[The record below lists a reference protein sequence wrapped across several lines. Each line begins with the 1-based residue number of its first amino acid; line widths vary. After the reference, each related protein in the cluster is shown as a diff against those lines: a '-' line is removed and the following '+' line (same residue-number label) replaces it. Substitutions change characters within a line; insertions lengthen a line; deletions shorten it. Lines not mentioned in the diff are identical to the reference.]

1 MADHYG
7 TKVLILLDEYDVP
20 LDKAYINVYYEK
32 MVDFLRGFFG
42 SAFKTNKNLLF
53 AVLTGCMRVSKESI
67 FTGINNLDADTI
79 IDSCICENNKQNAFL
94 LFISLLP

>member
-32 MVDFLRGFFG
+32 MVDFFRGSFG
-42 SAFKTNKNLLF
+42 SAFKTNKSLLF
-53 AVLTGCMRVSKESI
+53 ALLTGYMRVSKESI
-67 FTGINNLDADTI
+67 FTGNNYF
-79 IDSCICENNKQNAFL
+79 FL
-94 LFISLLP
+94 W

>member
-20 LDKAYINVYYEK
+20 LDKAYISVYYEK

-67 FTGINNLDADTI
+67 FTGNNYF
-79 IDSCICENNKQNAFL
+79 FL
-94 LFISLLP
+94 W